1 VIQFKFKLYHFK
13 FKQAFILSLFCF
25 LNLQAQ
31 NKDTAFTLIDS
42 NKAIILVGKDSI
54 IKQPLTNPPNY
65 RSPRKAA
72 ILSAILPGLG
82 QAYNKS
88 YWKIPIIYVGLGFL
102 GYLTSDNHASYQ
114 KYRRELIYR
123 IDNPTLRNDY
133 PNLEER
139 DLITQKEI
147 FRKYRDL
154 SGLGFILT
162 YVANIIEANVDAHL
176 MTYDMSDDLSLK
188 WQPNFYDFKQQ
199 QGLVGLTFTLK
210 IKH

>member
-1 VIQFKFKLYHFK
+1 M
-13 FKQAFILSLFCF
+13 
-25 LNLQAQ
+25 
-31 NKDTAFTLIDS
+31 
-42 NKAIILVGKDSI
+42 GKDSI
-54 IKQPLTNPPNY
+54 MKKNGALPPNY
-65 RSPRKAA
+65 RSPRKAS
-72 ILSAILPGLG
+72 ILSALVPGLG

-88 YWKIPIIYVGLGFL
+88 YWKIPVIYAGLGAL
-102 GYLTSDNHASYQ
+102 GYLTIDNHRSYQ

-123 IDNPTLRNDY
+123 IDNPNLRNDY
-133 PNLEER
+133 IKLEER

-188 WQPNFYDFKQQ
+188 WQPHFYDFKQQ
-199 QGLVGLTFTLK
+199 QSLLGLTLSLK
-210 IKH
+210 LKR

>member
-1 VIQFKFKLYHFK
+1 MIRFKLKLYHFK
-13 FKQAFILSLFCF
+13 LRQAFILSLFCF
-25 LNLQAQ
+25 FNLQAQ
-31 NKDTAFTLIDS
+31 NKDTAIKVDGFVPIV
-42 NKAIILVGKDSI
+42 IVGKDSVVN
-54 IKQPLTNPPNY
+54 KNKAMPPNY

-72 ILSAILPGLG
+72 ILSAIVPGLG

-88 YWKIPIIYVGLGFL
+88 YWKIPIIYIGLGAL
-102 GYLTSDNHASYQ
+102 GYLTNTNHKSYQ
-114 KYRRELIYR
+114 TYRRELIFR
-123 IDNPTLRNDY
+123 IENPTLRNKY
-133 PNLEER
+133 VKLEER

-154 SGLGFILT
+154 SGLGFILA